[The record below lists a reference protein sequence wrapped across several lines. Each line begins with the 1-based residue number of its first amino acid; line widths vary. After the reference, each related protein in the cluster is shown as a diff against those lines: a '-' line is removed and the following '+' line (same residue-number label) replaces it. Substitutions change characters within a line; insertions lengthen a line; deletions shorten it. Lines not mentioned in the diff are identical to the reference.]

1 MAYRVRRID
10 PFWLAHPAGIAAAV
24 IGLVLALFGYSKG
37 NPSLSIVGGVLL
49 GIGVLV
55 ATKPAVTGVLA
66 TLGFF
71 GGIVNFV
78 VLPNAQLGGASLP
91 WKLVST
97 LFFALLYTVLMEALV
112 LVVAALYNLF
122 AGSMNAGALEIEIE
136 DSGTE
141 SAEG

>member
-10 PFWLAHPAGIAAAV
+10 PFWIAHPAVIAAAV
-24 IGLVLALFGYSKG
+24 IGLVLALLGYSKG

-71 GGIVNFV
+71 GGVVNFV

-122 AGSMNAGALEIEIE
+122 AGTMNAGALELEIE
-136 DSGTE
+136 DSGTD

>member
-10 PFWLAHPAGIAAAV
+10 PFWIAHPAVIAAAV
-24 IGLVLALFGYSKG
+24 IGLVLALLGYSKG

-71 GGIVNFV
+71 GGVVNFV

-122 AGSMNAGALEIEIE
+122 AGTMNAGALELEIE
-136 DSGTE
+136 DSGPD